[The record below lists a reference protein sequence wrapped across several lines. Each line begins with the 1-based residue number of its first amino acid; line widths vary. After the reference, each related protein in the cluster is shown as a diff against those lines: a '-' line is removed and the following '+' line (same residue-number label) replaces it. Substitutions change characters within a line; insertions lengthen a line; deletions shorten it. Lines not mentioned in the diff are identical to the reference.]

1 MRRHKEQFTEMTTYH
16 ICTENLVYLSVSPSV
31 TNRQACMAV
40 YIVLLRLI
48 WIESIVDLGQASVI
62 YLEAPRIR
70 ESFGESTEEVVAI
83 K

>member
-70 ESFGESTEEVVAI
+70 ESFGESPEEVVAI